1 MFRPS
6 FCAHTA
12 LLWLSSAVAAI
23 VAGFAITAAAS
34 ASADVKIDNFSFNAQ
49 TITVPAG
56 TEIRWTNHDDIP
68 HTVVSED
75 KSFKSKVLDTDEQ
88 FTYTLTRPGDLQI
101 LLFSS
106 SEDDRH
112 CRRAVARSE

>member
-6 FCAHTA
+6 FRPRPA
-12 LLWLSSAVAAI
+12 LLWLTSAVAAI

-75 KSFKSKVLDTDEQ
+75 KSFKSKVLDTDER
-88 FTYTLTRPGDLQI
+88 FTYTLTKPGTYKYFCSLHPKMTGTVVVQ
-101 LLFSS
+101 
-106 SEDDRH
+106 
-112 CRRAVARSE
+112 

>member
-6 FCAHTA
+6 FRPGPA
-12 LLWLSSAVAAI
+12 LLWLTSAVAAI

-34 ASADVKIDNFSFNAQ
+34 ASADVRIDNFSFSAQ

-75 KSFKSKVLDTDEQ
+75 KSFKSTVLDTDQQ
-88 FTYTLTRPGDLQI
+88 FTYTLTKPGTYKYFCSLHPKMTGTVVVQ
-101 LLFSS
+101 
-106 SEDDRH
+106 
-112 CRRAVARSE
+112 

>member
-1 MFRPS
+1 MFRLS
-6 FCAHTA
+6 FRPRPV
-12 LLWLSSAVAAI
+12 LLWLTSAVAAI

-88 FTYTLTRPGDLQI
+88 FTYTPTKPGTYKYFCSLHPKMTGTVVVQ
-101 LLFSS
+101 
-106 SEDDRH
+106 
-112 CRRAVARSE
+112 